1 MSDNM
6 DIIIIGAG
14 ASGIVTAINAKN
26 ENNKVILLEKN
37 DRIGKK
43 LLATGNGRCNY
54 TNMNLTEKNYS
65 SPDFVKKTLEEFTNE
80 DLINYFKILGLESTR
95 DGERVYPISL
105 KANSVLNILIYW
117 LEKKGIEIKTN
128 SQVKEIKKRKK
139 GYEVITN
146 DETLKADV
154 VVAAFGGKA
163 MPASGSDGVS
173 FEILKKMG
181 IRVTELKPALT
192 QLKLD
197 SKYLKHLSGTKVLGR
212 ARLLKGEKVIDERE
226 GEILF
231 TNYGISGPPIL
242 DMSVNISDNN
252 VIEVPLINNL
262 NEDSIDMLYNR
273 YYMFPDFSL
282 EEFLLGIV
290 DKKFIHYIVDSLN
303 MDKNIAMNMIPVGD
317 FEKIVGLLL
326 KSRFRVIGNTGF
338 KNAQV
343 TRGGVS
349 LDEVN
354 PENYESKKFKDL
366 YIIGEALDIDG
377 DCGGYNLHFAF
388 GCGYRLGKILR
399 EKSNL
404 Q

>member
-1 MSDNM
+1 MCDNM
-6 DIIIIGAG
+6 KIIIIGAG
-14 ASGIVTAINAKN
+14 ASGIATAINAKN
-26 ENNKVILLEKN
+26 ENNEIILLEKN

-54 TNMNLTEKNYS
+54 TNLILSENNYS
-65 SPDFVKKTLEEFTNE
+65 SPEFVKETIKEFSNE
-80 DLINYFKILGLESTR
+80 DLINYFKLLGLESTS
-95 DGERVYPISL
+95 DGNRIYPITL
-105 KANSVLNILIYW
+105 KANSVLNILMYW
-117 LEKKGIEIKTN
+117 LEKKEIDIRTN
-128 SQVKEIKKRKK
+128 TEVKEIKKNKNSYTLFTNN
-139 GYEVITN
+139 GNYEADLVI
-146 DETLKADV
+146 V
-154 VVAAFGGKA
+154 AFGGKA

-181 IRVTELKPALT
+181 IKVTDLKAALT

-197 SKYLKHLSGTKVLGR
+197 SKYLKHLSGTKVIGK
-212 ARLLKGEKVIDERE
+212 ARLLKNNKVVDERE

-242 DMSVNISDNN
+242 DLSVNISEDN

-262 NEDSIDMLYNR
+262 SDESIEMLYRR
-273 YYMFPDFSL
+273 YYMFPDFSF
-282 EEFLLGIV
+282 EEYLLGIV

-303 MDKNIAMNMIPVGD
+303 LDKNTAMNMISMSD
-317 FEKIVGLLL
+317 FEKIIGLLL
-326 KSRFRVIGNTGF
+326 KSHFKVTGNTGF

-343 TRGGVS
+343 TRGGVDLS
-349 LDEVN
+349 EVN
-354 PENYESKKFKDL
+354 SSDYQSKKYKNL
-366 YIIGEALDIDG
+366 YIIGEALNIDG

-388 GCGYRLGKILR
+388 SCAYRLGKILR

>member
-1 MSDNM
+1 M

-26 ENNKVILLEKN
+26 ENNRVILLEKN

-54 TNMNLTEKNYS
+54 TNMNLSEKNYS
-65 SPDFVKKTLEEFTNE
+65 SPDFVKRTLEDFSNE
-80 DLINYFKILGLESTR
+80 DLINYFRILGLESTL
-95 DGERVYPISL
+95 DGNRVYPISL

-117 LEKKGIEIKTN
+117 LEKKGIEVKTK
-128 SQVKEIKKRKK
+128 SQVKEIKKIKK

-146 DETLKADV
+146 EETLRADV

-181 IRVTELKPALT
+181 IRVTDLKPALT

-197 SKYLKHLSGTKVLGR
+197 SKYLKHLSGTKVIGR
-212 ARLLKGEKVIDERE
+212 ARLLRDEKVIDERE

-242 DMSVNISDNN
+242 DMSVNTKEGD

-262 NEDSIDMLYNR
+262 KKDSIDMVYNR

-282 EEFLLGIV
+282 EEFLMGLV
-290 DKKFIHYIVDSLN
+290 DKKFIHYIVDSLD
-303 MDKNIAMNMIPVGD
+303 MDKNTAMNMISMGD
-317 FEKIVGLLL
+317 FEKIIGILL
-326 KSRFRVIGNTGF
+326 KSRFKVTGNTGF
-338 KNAQV
+338 KNSQV

-349 LDEVN
+349 LDEVS
-354 PENYESKKFKDL
+354 PENYEAKKYKDL

-399 EKSNL
+399 EKNL
-404 Q
+404 QK

>member
-1 MSDNM
+1 M

-26 ENNKVILLEKN
+26 ENNRVILLEKN

-54 TNMNLTEKNYS
+54 TNMNLSEKNYS
-65 SPDFVKKTLEEFTNE
+65 SPDFVKRTLGDFSNE
-80 DLINYFKILGLESTR
+80 DLINYFRILGLESTL
-95 DGERVYPISL
+95 DGNRVYPISL

-117 LEKKGIEIKTN
+117 LEKKGIEVKTK
-128 SQVKEIKKRKK
+128 SQVKEIKKTKK

-146 DETLKADV
+146 EETLSADV

-181 IRVTELKPALT
+181 IRVTDLKPALT
-192 QLKLD
+192 QLKLE
-197 SKYLKHLSGTKVLGR
+197 SKYLKHLSGTKVIGR
-212 ARLLKGEKVIDERE
+212 ARLLRREKVIDERE

-242 DMSVNISDNN
+242 DMSVNTKEGDI
-252 VIEVPLINNL
+252 IEVPLINNL
-262 NEDSIDMLYNR
+262 KKDSIDMVYNR

-282 EEFLLGIV
+282 EEFLMGLV
-290 DKKFIHYIVDSLN
+290 DKKFIHYIVDSLD
-303 MDKNIAMNMIPVGD
+303 MDKNTAMNMISMGD
-317 FEKIVGLLL
+317 FEKIIGLLL
-326 KSRFRVIGNTGF
+326 KSRFKVTGNTGF

-349 LDEVN
+349 LDEVS
-354 PENYESKKFKDL
+354 PENYEAKKYKDL

-399 EKSNL
+399 EKNL
-404 Q
+404 QK

>member
-1 MSDNM
+1 M

-26 ENNKVILLEKN
+26 ENNRVILLEKN

-54 TNMNLTEKNYS
+54 TNMNLSEKNYS
-65 SPDFVKKTLEEFTNE
+65 SPDFVKRTLEDFSNE
-80 DLINYFKILGLESTR
+80 DLINYFRILGLESTL
-95 DGERVYPISL
+95 DGNRVYPISL

-117 LEKKGIEIKTN
+117 LEKKGIEVKTK
-128 SQVKEIKKRKK
+128 SQVKEIKKTKK

-146 DETLKADV
+146 EEILRADV

-181 IRVTELKPALT
+181 IRVTNIKPALT

-197 SKYLKHLSGTKVLGR
+197 SKYLKHLSGTKVIGR
-212 ARLLKGEKVIDERE
+212 ARLLRDEKVIDERE

-242 DMSVNISDNN
+242 DMSVNTKEGD

-262 NEDSIDMLYNR
+262 KKDSLDMIYNR

-282 EEFLLGIV
+282 EEFLMGLV
-290 DKKFIHYIVDSLN
+290 DKKFIHYIVDSLD
-303 MDKNIAMNMIPVGD
+303 MDKNTAMNMISMGD
-317 FEKIVGLLL
+317 FEKIIGLLL
-326 KSRFRVIGNTGF
+326 KSRFKVTGNTGF

-349 LDEVN
+349 LDEVS
-354 PENYESKKFKDL
+354 PENYEAKKYKDL
-366 YIIGEALDIDG
+366 YIIGEALNIDG

-399 EKSNL
+399 EKIYKSNL

>member
-65 SPDFVKKTLEEFTNE
+65 SPDFVKRTLEEFTNE

-139 GYEVITN
+139 GYELITN
-146 DETLKADV
+146 EETLKADV

-181 IRVTELKPALT
+181 IRVTDLKPALT

-212 ARLLKGEKVIDERE
+212 ARLLKDEKLIDERE

-252 VIEVPLINNL
+252 IIEVPLINNL

-354 PENYESKKFKDL
+354 PENYESKKFKGL

>member
-1 MSDNM
+1 M

-26 ENNKVILLEKN
+26 ENNRVILLEKN

-54 TNMNLTEKNYS
+54 TNMNLSEKNYS
-65 SPDFVKKTLEEFTNE
+65 SPDFVKRTLEGFSNE
-80 DLINYFKILGLESTR
+80 DLINYFRILGLESTL
-95 DGERVYPISL
+95 DGNRVYPISL

-117 LEKKGIEIKTN
+117 LEKKGIEVKTK
-128 SQVKEIKKRKK
+128 SQVKEIKKTKK

-146 DETLKADV
+146 EEILRADI

-181 IRVTELKPALT
+181 IRVTDLKPALT

-197 SKYLKHLSGTKVLGR
+197 SKYLKHLSGTKVIGR
-212 ARLLKGEKVIDERE
+212 ARLLRDEKVIDERE

-242 DMSVNISDNN
+242 DMSVNTKEGDI
-252 VIEVPLINNL
+252 IEVPLINNL
-262 NEDSIDMLYNR
+262 KKDSIDMVYNR

-282 EEFLLGIV
+282 EEFLMGLV
-290 DKKFIHYIVDSLN
+290 DKKFIHYIVDSLD
-303 MDKNIAMNMIPVGD
+303 MDKSIAMNMISMGD
-317 FEKIVGLLL
+317 FEKIIGLLL
-326 KSRFRVIGNTGF
+326 KSRFNVTGHTGF

-349 LDEVN
+349 LDEVS
-354 PENYESKKFKDL
+354 PENYEAKKYKDL

-399 EKSNL
+399 EKIYKSNL

>member
-1 MSDNM
+1 M

-26 ENNKVILLEKN
+26 ENNRVILLEKN

-54 TNMNLTEKNYS
+54 TNMNLSEKNYS
-65 SPDFVKKTLEEFTNE
+65 SPDFVKRTLEDFTNE
-80 DLINYFKILGLESTR
+80 DLINYFRILGLESTL
-95 DGERVYPISL
+95 DGNRVYPISL

-117 LEKKGIEIKTN
+117 LEKKGIEVKTK
-128 SQVKEIKKRKK
+128 SQVKEIKKTKK

-146 DETLKADV
+146 EETLSADI

-181 IRVTELKPALT
+181 IRVTDLKPALT
-192 QLKLD
+192 QLKLE
-197 SKYLKHLSGTKVLGR
+197 SKYLKHLSGTKVIGR
-212 ARLLKGEKVIDERE
+212 ARLLRDEKVIDERE

-242 DMSVNISDNN
+242 DMSVNTEEGDI
-252 VIEVPLINNL
+252 IEVPLINNL
-262 NEDSIDMLYNR
+262 KKDSIDMVYNR

-282 EEFLLGIV
+282 EEFLMGLV
-290 DKKFIHYIVDSLN
+290 DKKFIHYIVDSLD
-303 MDKNIAMNMIPVGD
+303 MDKNTAMNMISMGD
-317 FEKIVGLLL
+317 FEKIIGLLL
-326 KSRFRVIGNTGF
+326 KSRFKVTGNTGF

-349 LDEVN
+349 LDEVS
-354 PENYESKKFKDL
+354 PENYEAKKYKDL

-399 EKSNL
+399 EKIYKSNL

>member
-1 MSDNM
+1 M

-26 ENNKVILLEKN
+26 ENNRVILLEKN

-54 TNMNLTEKNYS
+54 TNMNLSEKNYS
-65 SPDFVKKTLEEFTNE
+65 SPDFVKRTLEDFSNE
-80 DLINYFKILGLESTR
+80 DLINYFRILGLESTL
-95 DGERVYPISL
+95 DGKRAYPISL

-117 LEKKGIEIKTN
+117 LEKKGIEVKTK
-128 SQVKEIKKRKK
+128 SQVKEIKKTKK

-146 DETLKADV
+146 EETLRADV

-181 IRVTELKPALT
+181 IRVTDLKPALT
-192 QLKLD
+192 QLKLE
-197 SKYLKHLSGTKVLGR
+197 SKYLKHLSGTKVIGR
-212 ARLLKGEKVIDERE
+212 ARLLRGEKVIDERE

-242 DMSVNISDNN
+242 DMSVNTKEGD

-262 NEDSIDMLYNR
+262 KKDSIDMVYNR

-282 EEFLLGIV
+282 EEFLMGLV
-290 DKKFIHYIVDSLN
+290 DKKFIHYIVDSLY
-303 MDKNIAMNMIPVGD
+303 MDKNTAMNMISIGD
-317 FEKIVGLLL
+317 FEKIIGLLL
-326 KSRFRVIGNTGF
+326 KSRFKVTGNTGF

-349 LDEVN
+349 LDEVS
-354 PENYESKKFKDL
+354 PENYEAKKYKDL

-399 EKSNL
+399 EKNL
-404 Q
+404 QK

>member
-1 MSDNM
+1 M

-26 ENNKVILLEKN
+26 ENNRVILLEKN

-54 TNMNLTEKNYS
+54 TNMNLSEKNYS
-65 SPDFVKKTLEEFTNE
+65 SPDFVKRTLEDFSNE
-80 DLINYFKILGLESTR
+80 DLINYFRILGLESTL
-95 DGERVYPISL
+95 DGNRVYPISL

-117 LEKKGIEIKTN
+117 LEKNGIEVKTK
-128 SQVKEIKKRKK
+128 SQVKEIKKTKK

-146 DETLKADV
+146 EETLRADI

-163 MPASGSDGVS
+163 MPVSGSDGLS

-181 IRVTELKPALT
+181 IRVTNIKPALT

-197 SKYLKHLSGTKVLGR
+197 SKYLKHLSGTKVIGR
-212 ARLLKGEKVIDERE
+212 ARLLRDEKVIDERE

-242 DMSVNISDNN
+242 DISVNTKEGD

-262 NEDSIDMLYNR
+262 KKDSIDMVYNR

-282 EEFLLGIV
+282 EEFLMGLV
-290 DKKFIHYIVDSLN
+290 DKKFIHYIVDSLD
-303 MDKNIAMNMIPVGD
+303 MDKNTAMNMISMGD
-317 FEKIVGLLL
+317 FEKIIGLLL
-326 KSRFRVIGNTGF
+326 KSRFKVTGNTGF

-349 LDEVN
+349 LDEVS
-354 PENYESKKFKDL
+354 PENYEAKKYKDL
-366 YIIGEALDIDG
+366 YIIGEALNIDG

-399 EKSNL
+399 EKIYKSNL

>member
-1 MSDNM
+1 M

-26 ENNKVILLEKN
+26 ENNRVILLEKN

-54 TNMNLTEKNYS
+54 TNMNLSEKNYS
-65 SPDFVKKTLEEFTNE
+65 SPDFVKRTLEDFSNE
-80 DLINYFKILGLESTR
+80 DLINYFRILGLESTL
-95 DGERVYPISL
+95 DGNRVYPISL

-117 LEKKGIEIKTN
+117 LDKKGIEVKTN
-128 SQVKEIKKRKK
+128 SQVKEIKKTKK

-146 DETLKADV
+146 EETLRADV

-181 IRVTELKPALT
+181 IRVTDLKPALT
-192 QLKLD
+192 QLKLE
-197 SKYLKHLSGTKVLGR
+197 SKYLKHLSGTKVIGR
-212 ARLLKGEKVIDERE
+212 ARLLRGEKVIDERE

-242 DMSVNISDNN
+242 DMSVNTKEGDI
-252 VIEVPLINNL
+252 IEVPLINNL
-262 NEDSIDMLYNR
+262 KEDSIDMVYNR

-282 EEFLLGIV
+282 EEFLMGLV
-290 DKKFIHYIVDSLN
+290 DKKFIHYIVDSLD
-303 MDKNIAMNMIPVGD
+303 MDKNTAMNMISMGD
-317 FEKIVGLLL
+317 FEKIIGLLL
-326 KSRFRVIGNTGF
+326 KSRFKVTGNTGF

-349 LDEVN
+349 LDEVSL
-354 PENYESKKFKDL
+354 ENYEAKKYKDL

-388 GCGYRLGKILR
+388 GCGYRLGEILR
-399 EKSNL
+399 EKNL
-404 Q
+404 QK

>member
-65 SPDFVKKTLEEFTNE
+65 SPDFVKRTLEEFTNE

-95 DGERVYPISL
+95 DGERVFPISL

-128 SQVKEIKKRKK
+128 TQVKEIKKKKK

-181 IRVTELKPALT
+181 IRVTDLKPALT

-212 ARLLKGEKVIDERE
+212 ARLLKDEKLVDERE

-252 VIEVPLINNL
+252 IIEVPLINNL

-354 PENYESKKFKDL
+354 PENYESKKFKGL

>member
-1 MSDNM
+1 M

-26 ENNKVILLEKN
+26 ENNRVILLEKN

-54 TNMNLTEKNYS
+54 TNMNLSEKNYS
-65 SPDFVKKTLEEFTNE
+65 SPDFVKRTLEDFSNE
-80 DLINYFKILGLESTR
+80 DLINYFRILGLESTL
-95 DGERVYPISL
+95 DGNRVYPISL

-117 LEKKGIEIKTN
+117 LEKKGIEVKTK
-128 SQVKEIKKRKK
+128 SQVKEIKKTKK

-146 DETLKADV
+146 EETLRADV

-181 IRVTELKPALT
+181 IRVTDLKPALT

-197 SKYLKHLSGTKVLGR
+197 SKYLKHLSGTKVIGR
-212 ARLLKGEKVIDERE
+212 ARLLRDEKVIDERE

-242 DMSVNISDNN
+242 DMSVNTKEGDI
-252 VIEVPLINNL
+252 IEVPLINNL
-262 NEDSIDMLYNR
+262 KEDSIDMVYNR

-282 EEFLLGIV
+282 EEFLMGLV
-290 DKKFIHYIVDSLN
+290 DKKFIHYIVDSLD
-303 MDKNIAMNMIPVGD
+303 MDKNTAMNMISMGD
-317 FEKIVGLLL
+317 FEKIIGLLL
-326 KSRFRVIGNTGF
+326 KSRFKVTGNTGF

-349 LDEVN
+349 LDEVS
-354 PENYESKKFKDL
+354 PENYEAKKYKNL

-399 EKSNL
+399 EKNL
-404 Q
+404 QK

>member
-1 MSDNM
+1 MCDNM
-6 DIIIIGAG
+6 KIIIIGAG
-14 ASGIVTAINAKN
+14 ASGIATAINAKN
-26 ENNKVILLEKN
+26 ENNEIILLEKN

-54 TNMNLTEKNYS
+54 TNLNLSENNYS
-65 SPDFVKKTLEEFTNE
+65 SPEFVKETIEEFSNE
-80 DLINYFKILGLESTR
+80 DLINYFKLLGLESTS
-95 DGERVYPISL
+95 DGNRIYPITL
-105 KANSVLNILIYW
+105 KANSVLNILMYW
-117 LEKKGIEIKTN
+117 LEKKEIDIKTN
-128 SQVKEIKKRKK
+128 TEVKEIKKNKNSYTLFTNN
-139 GYEVITN
+139 GNYEADLVI
-146 DETLKADV
+146 V
-154 VVAAFGGKA
+154 AFGGKA

-181 IRVTELKPALT
+181 IKVTDLKAALT

-197 SKYLKHLSGTKVLGR
+197 SKYLKHLSGTKVIGK
-212 ARLLKGEKVIDERE
+212 ARLLKNNKVIDERE

-242 DMSVNISDNN
+242 DLSVNISDDN

-262 NEDSIDMLYNR
+262 SDESIEMLYRR
-273 YYMFPDFSL
+273 YYMFSDFSL
-282 EEFLLGIV
+282 EEYLLGIV

-303 MDKNIAMNMIPVGD
+303 LDKNTAMNMISMSD
-317 FEKIVGLLL
+317 FEKIIGLLL
-326 KSRFRVIGNTGF
+326 KSHFKVTGNTGF

-343 TRGGVS
+343 TRGGVDLS
-349 LDEVN
+349 EVN
-354 PENYESKKFKDL
+354 SSDYQSKKYKNL
-366 YIIGEALDIDG
+366 YIIGEALNIDG

-388 GCGYRLGKILR
+388 SCAYRLGKILR